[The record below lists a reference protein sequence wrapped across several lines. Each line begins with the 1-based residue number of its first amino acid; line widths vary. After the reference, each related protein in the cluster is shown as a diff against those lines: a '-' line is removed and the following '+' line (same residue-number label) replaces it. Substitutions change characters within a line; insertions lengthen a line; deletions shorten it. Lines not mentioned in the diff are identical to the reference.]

1 LLDRAGN
8 ILLQCSIDFTPAC
21 GPRVTW
27 GSIGG
32 TNTLTSG
39 DVLTIIGGGDATL
52 ANLGLT
58 IAGSY

>member
-1 LLDRAGN
+1 
-8 ILLQCSIDFTPAC
+8 
-21 GPRVTW
+21 VTW